1 MPFPLAQTTDLSSVT
16 AASPRDGL
24 LRARFLHPNRTILI
38 FNFLVNVAEVELAV
52 IPNVNPRVFDALDT
66 LDITLTVF
74 YCLELSINLFVHQ
87 WDFFY
92 NGWSVFDAVCVI
104 LSVAGNLLSA
114 NGSAG
119 GGLTVIRSIRIFKI
133 VRIFSRSS

>member
-1 MPFPLAQTTDLSSVT
+1 MICGRICWEMQLCWQVLDSQLFQYTV
-16 AASPRDGL
+16 G
-24 LRARFLHPNRTILI
+24 FILI

-52 IPNVNPRVFDALDT
+52 IPNVNPRVFEALDT

-87 WDFFY
+87 WDFFF
-92 NGWSVFDAVCVI
+92 NGWSVFDALCVI